1 MVDQSEKR
9 GARIFFFDDGVV
21 HVKLTIYDPKM
32 RRYVIEMDEEGAHKQ
47 KFVEPGDDQILGEV
61 VRQAGR
67 GELPAY
73 KGRA

>member
-1 MVDQSEKR
+1 MADQGVKR

-21 HVKLTIYDPKM
+21 HVKQTIYDPKT

-47 KFVEPGDDQILGEV
+47 KFVDPGDDRILGEV

-67 GELPAY
+67 GELPSY